1 MKKSGTNRKKRIILK
16 AIGTV
21 LAMPF
26 MIILVIM
33 ILLYVPAIQRHAVNK
48 CSELMGKYMK
58 NKLKNIKFAC
68 IYLAVVN
75 FNLEQQVYKVIGPT

>member
-1 MKKSGTNRKKRIILK
+1 MFDFISNIVRTREKRK
-16 AIGTV
+16 V
-21 LAMPF
+21 YFSVFHSECSQYSPF
-26 MIILVIM
+26 
-33 ILLYVPAIQRHAVNK
+33 
-48 CSELMGKYMK
+48 MGKYMK